1 MENIGQQLFTEDYL
15 TAFADGAA
23 VWLVRQ
29 RNQYLGSLL
38 SSEHRDFYI
47 QILHR
52 MLYFRREHELEPLNE
67 DIYLAVKPALEK
79 SSGEEYSATM
89 FNRHINQLT
98 EWELIVK
105 RLEKERLRGY
115 RDVNRDRFRYRL
127 ADETVS
133 FLYWLEDRLRG
144 GDDDN
149 NEDAGDLLD
158 FVLSRLKELGR
169 ELKRIERNGFK
180 QDDPGRQAANVIFLL
195 HNINDYTERISRQ
208 LSEISANMESFLLR
222 SYLIEEAQEVIDNIQ
237 SYINGYLSRVY
248 VLRRQILTE
257 LENLQQTGL
266 LAVLLNCS
274 TIHAGELRKAPRF
287 MRRSGM
293 NEPPEMIIQRLNDYY
308 CQQGQ
313 VDALCSRANS
323 SAMKVWGKLSAHLRE
338 LERKNNRC
346 EDIAKRIDELC
357 KLPEASV
364 PVDFFREFIAS
375 GAMLSDNHYWDEF
388 TQAEPPQPRFSTPQ
402 TRKTTRSYLP
412 QKHNVAAP
420 VTSLEEARL
429 ESLKQWIEDKF
440 TQRKLAQGISLATA
454 TVAGIDDFRN
464 IMTIGKKGILGKGRA
479 LGKINFKLEVGDDFS
494 TVKDDQRQLDFKAMI
509 IANNNIDLNR
519 AVANNVDDNRPVVNK
534 EINNGQ

>member
-1 MENIGQQLFTEDYL
+1 MKNIEQQLFDQDYL
-15 TAFADGAA
+15 IAFADGAA

-38 SSEHRDFYI
+38 NSEHRDFYI

-79 SSGEEYSATM
+79 SSGEEYSAVM

-98 EWELIVK
+98 EWELIIK

-115 RDVNRDRFRYRL
+115 KDVNRDRFRYRL
-127 ADETVS
+127 ADETVA

-144 GDDDN
+144 GDDDRS
-149 NEDAGDLLD
+149 EDAGDLLD

-195 HNINDYTERISRQ
+195 YNINDYTERISRQ
-208 LSEISANMESFLLR
+208 LSEISAKLESFLLR
-222 SYLIEEAQEVIDNIQ
+222 SYLIAEAKEIIDNIQ
-237 SYINGYLSRVY
+237 GYINGYLSRVY
-248 VLRRQILTE
+248 LLRRQILTE
-257 LENLQQTGL
+257 LDKMQQTTQL
-266 LAVLLNCS
+266 NVLKNCS
-274 TIHAGELRKAPRF
+274 TIHADELRKAPRF

-293 NEPPEMIIQRLNDYY
+293 NESPSNIIKRLNAYY

-313 VDALCSRANS
+313 IDALCARANS

-346 EDIAKRIDELC
+346 EDIAKRITELAG
-357 KLPEASV
+357 LAENQV
-364 PVDFFREFIAS
+364 PIDFFRELIAS

-388 TQAEPPQPRFSTPQ
+388 TQAEPPQPRFT
-402 TRKTTRSYLP
+402 TAKTKKTTRSYLP
-412 QKHNVAAP
+412 PKQVGTLP

-429 ESLKQWIEDKF
+429 ETLKQWIEDKF
-440 TQRKLAQGISLATA
+440 RQCDLAQGISLATA
-454 TVAGIDDFRN
+454 TTTGIEDFRN
-464 IMTIGKKGILGKGRA
+464 IMTIGKKGILGKGKD
-479 LGKINFKLEVGDDFS
+479 LHKINFKLEVGDDFS
-494 TVKDDQRQLDFKAMI
+494 TVKDEQRQLDFREMR
-509 IANNNIDLNR
+509 IANNN
-519 AVANNVDDNRPVVNK
+519 VAPKHLVVNK
-534 EINNGQ
+534 EKNNGQ